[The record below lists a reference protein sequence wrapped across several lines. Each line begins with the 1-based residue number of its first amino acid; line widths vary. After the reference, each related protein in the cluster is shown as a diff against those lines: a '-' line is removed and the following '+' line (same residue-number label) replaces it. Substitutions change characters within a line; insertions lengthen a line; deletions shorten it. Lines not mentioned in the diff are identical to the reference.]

1 MSLYE
6 RTFVAVLHFHFMTAY
21 YDCIP
26 QPSGISRRF
35 LPFPNNHRHQSK
47 VLCFS
52 IFTTQPSISSLSQC
66 PTDHESRR
74 FRRQCRVNIYYSY
87 EKLLKR
93 VYIFVCTKINVYK
106 IFLFILIY
114 FCLYL
119 YFSLAILFYTLLFIF
134 VYTKKSLYKKKL
146 LCLPPV
152 TGRITCI
159 CSSGYNLSSYAAT
172 NSDGNVHYL
181 LVQIKV
187 TKQQTESTKIRA
199 NPRI

>member
-1 MSLYE
+1 MYIK
-6 RTFVAVLHFHFMTAY
+6 F
-21 YDCIP
+21 
-26 QPSGISRRF
+26 F
-35 LPFPNNHRHQSK
+35 L
-47 VLCFS
+47 C
-52 IFTTQPSISSLSQC
+52 
-66 PTDHESRR
+66 
-74 FRRQCRVNIYYSY
+74 
-87 EKLLKR
+87 
-93 VYIFVCTKINVYK
+93 
-106 IFLFILIY
+106 ILIY

-159 CSSGYNLSSYAAT
+159 CSSEYNLSSYAAT

-199 NPRI
+199 NPRIWRNRKFQSRLRSISKNNKPNSKYTIELTNWESEQTQKSRTEWAPFAL